1 MQRMTTSFEQHMSS
15 WVIEHKLTREQIITT
30 ISSWLTKHCTKIA
43 VFSLTNNLLYSWR
56 DAYYSTNTPHIE
68 HVIQIFTRLYREFY
82 LLDHLI
88 DILISEYHSL
98 YTYNYAVLWL
108 NTDLTRRE
116 VRLSWRC
123 SIVNW
128 LIGIQRKNNMK
139 AEVTQHTVRLID
151 AIDTLQGR
159 NERTYQLR
167 AMAFFILAA
176 KFHNRSR
183 IRMEEFS
190 RYSANAFEPREIS
203 DCMHTVYN
211 ELNFKVQLP
220 LALDFLELYLE
231 LNSNETF
238 QLNTS
243 KIRALA
249 TLFIHVACIQS
260 WSSCFNASLLASS
273 VLILCLKFLHD
284 KNPLLQLCSI
294 VCLFDHS
301 VELILGL
308 AGYIALIVSDM
319 PNIPTDR
326 SNYYFYAHKMYND
339 EFRHKNDDNFKFDRV
354 KKFCRIFVQIGDINR
369 QILYGMRTLVLN
381 QIRILEKAYSH
392 NYNSLFY
399 MNINENQSNDIND
412 KYQSIQF
419 PIRVVLAAKRFAKRI
434 LERRRI
440 IQQLK
445 TTSLI
450 D

>member
-1 MQRMTTSFEQHMSS
+1 MQRMATSLEQRMPN
-15 WVIEHKLTREQIITT
+15 WVIEHKLTKEQIIAN
-30 ISSWLTKHCTKIA
+30 ISSWLTKHCIKIA
-43 VFSLTNNLLYSWR
+43 VFSLSNNLLYSWR
-56 DAYYSTNTPHIE
+56 DAYYSTNIPHIE
-68 HVIQIFTRLYREFY
+68 HVIQVFTRLHREIY

-88 DILISEYHSL
+88 DILISEFHSL

-116 VRLSWRC
+116 VRVSWRC

-139 AEVTQHTVRLID
+139 VEVTQHAVRLID
-151 AIDTLQGR
+151 GIDTLQGH

-167 AMAFFILAA
+167 SMAFFILAA

-203 DCMHTVYN
+203 DCVRTVYH
-211 ELNFKVQLP
+211 ELNFEVQLP
-220 LALDFLELYLE
+220 LAFDFLELYLE

-238 QLNTS
+238 QLNIS

-249 TLFIHVACIQS
+249 NLFIHVACIQS

-284 KNPLLQLCSI
+284 KNSISQLCSI
-294 VCLFDHS
+294 ICLFDYS
-301 VELILGL
+301 LELILGL
-308 AGYIALIVSDM
+308 AGYIALIISDM
-319 PNIPTDR
+319 PDIPTDR

-339 EFRHKNDDNFKFDRV
+339 EFRHKIDDNFKFDRV
-354 KKFCRIFVQIGDINR
+354 KKFCRIFVQISDINR
-369 QILYGMRTLVLN
+369 QISYGMHNLVLN
-381 QIRILEKAYSH
+381 QLHIFEKTYPH
-392 NYNSLFY
+392 NYNPLLCINNNENRSS
-399 MNINENQSNDIND
+399 NINE
-412 KYQSIQF
+412 KYRSIQF
-419 PIRVVLAAKRFAKRI
+419 IIRVVLAAKRFSKRI
-434 LERRRI
+434 LERQRI

-450 D
+450 

>member
-1 MQRMTTSFEQHMSS
+1 
-15 WVIEHKLTREQIITT
+15 
-30 ISSWLTKHCTKIA
+30 
-43 VFSLTNNLLYSWR
+43 
-56 DAYYSTNTPHIE
+56 
-68 HVIQIFTRLYREFY
+68 
-82 LLDHLI
+82 
-88 DILISEYHSL
+88 ISELHSL
-98 YTYNYAVLWL
+98 YTYNYAVLWF

-139 AEVTQHTVRLID
+139 AEVTQHAVRLID

-167 AMAFFILAA
+167 AMGFFILAA
-176 KFHNRSR
+176 KFHNRSH
-183 IRMEEFS
+183 IKMEEFS
-190 RYSANAFEPREIS
+190 RYSANAFEPREIG
-203 DCMHTVYN
+203 DCMRTVYN
-211 ELNFKVQLP
+211 ELNFEVQLP
-220 LALDFLELYLE
+220 LAFDFLELYLE
-231 LNSNETF
+231 LNSSETF

-284 KNPLLQLCSI
+284 KNPIPQLCSI
-294 VCLFDHS
+294 VYLFDHS
-301 VELILGL
+301 LDLIIGL

-319 PNIPTDR
+319 PDIPTDR

-339 EFRHKNDDNFKFDRV
+339 AFRYKIDDDFKFDRV
-354 KKFCRIFVQIGDINR
+354 KKFCRIFVQISDINR
-369 QILYGMRTLVLN
+369 QISCGMHNLVSN
-381 QIRILEKAYSH
+381 QLRILEKVYPY
-392 NYNSLFY
+392 NYNPLLCI
-399 MNINENQSNDIND
+399 NINGNRLKDINE
-412 KYQSIQF
+412 KYRSIQF
-419 PIRVVLAAKRFAKRI
+419 PIRVVLAAKRFAKHI

-440 IQQLK
+440 IQQFK